1 MQLFVILPPSNDM
14 PQEWRRQSDGTSTS
28 KGSSARLL
36 VCLSLDARC
45 QMPDA
50 RCSMIRLFDVELLD
64 ASSPS

>member
-1 MQLFVILPPSNDM
+1 MQLFVLLPPSNDM

-45 QMPDA
+45 
-50 RCSMIRLFDVELLD
+50 SMLD
-64 ASSPS
+64 DSIV